1 MRNRTILRRPNGS
14 QNAKDENRCRVHDPE
29 AYMQDTK
36 YERVSPLSS
45 YLTENHYEK
54 LMPLQER
61 RSCIESRDCQARS
74 QYKWSL
80 TGWSSCLPTNVNA
93 DSSCGEGVRRYDILE
108 YYLCRLFHI
117 ICNLYFLL
125 SIDIFPFFFKGEEF
139 AAFALRIADLC
150 VKVIV
155 YNKVNRKHFKRVAP
169 LNAQSTVKLAHGR
182 LGINHLVGVAI
193 LIIT

>member
-1 MRNRTILRRPNGS
+1 M
-14 QNAKDENRCRVHDPE
+14 
-29 AYMQDTK
+29 
-36 YERVSPLSS
+36 
-45 YLTENHYEK
+45 YLVCFIKN
-54 LMPLQER
+54 
-61 RSCIESRDCQARS
+61 I
-74 QYKWSL
+74 
-80 TGWSSCLPTNVNA
+80 
-93 DSSCGEGVRRYDILE
+93 
-108 YYLCRLFHI
+108 
-117 ICNLYFLL
+117 LYFFL
-125 SIDIFPFFFKGEEF
+125 SIDIFSLIFFFKGEEF

>member
-1 MRNRTILRRPNGS
+1 MDFLQTCGEYSNYKRNRIDILLYHYRFNPKIASIYVFILFQCLSNKRRNVIPDSHVSNKQNGQVIYDTMTTKEEFQMRNRTILRRPNES
-14 QNAKDENRCRVHDPE
+14 QNSKDENRCRVHDPE

-45 YLTENHYEK
+45 YLTENHYEN

-93 DSSCGEGVRRYDILE
+93 DSSCGEGVRR
-108 YYLCRLFHI
+108 
-117 ICNLYFLL
+117 
-125 SIDIFPFFFKGEEF
+125 
-139 AAFALRIADLC
+139 
-150 VKVIV
+150 
-155 YNKVNRKHFKRVAP
+155 
-169 LNAQSTVKLAHGR
+169 
-182 LGINHLVGVAI
+182 
-193 LIIT
+193 